1 VKLPFNL
8 PKFGKKEVDE
18 DDDEEDSDFD
28 PSELEGAPAVGLD
41 DENIEDETVLDDV
54 LDEPTDEDMGE
65 ALPSEAVSLEIQSE
79 ESLDAPDGQDGPIG
93 VDKSSVGEATAED
106 NEELKFSDDDNE
118 NSSYDEDEEED
129 EEEDEAKP
137 KKKLFLV
144 GGGATAVLILIGGT
158 FWYSTLGGTNDESS
172 NENSKI
178 PKVAMDIAPK
188 TNPKVGGL
196 NALIGGSAG
205 AGASPTKL
213 LVPVISPMAFA
224 SLAPPKVTDSPLG
237 ESNDPALSEES
248 PQGLLPRIAK
258 DGRQAWQVYAKPF
271 VNESANRRVSIVVM
285 GLGQSMSA
293 TNAAINLLPG
303 NVTLAFD
310 PYAPNLSD
318 WMRKARA
325 AGHEVMLM
333 VPLEPTTFPY
343 DDPGPLGLMTVNA
356 LEENR
361 LRLENILSL
370 MTGYIGVMTVMGS
383 KFNTSD
389 EHLRSFLDVIKKR
402 GLMFLE
408 GAVNPNTLAPKIAK
422 ELGLPY
428 AVTNIVLD
436 LIPTKSEIDVR
447 LAELE
452 KVLAKK
458 PAAVAIAG
466 GYPSSIER
474 IAAWTTDL
482 QAKNLVLAPLSA
494 LANKQSLE

>member
-1 VKLPFNL
+1 MRLPFNM

-18 DDDEEDSDFD
+18 DEVETDSVFD
-28 PSELEGAPAVGLD
+28 PSELESDPDVGQ
-41 DENIEDETVLDDV
+41 DEGGIESETVLDDV
-54 LDEPTDEDMGE
+54 SDDSTDEDISE
-65 ALPSEAVSLEIQSE
+65 DLPSEEVSLEPQSE
-79 ESLDAPDGQDGPIG
+79 ESLDGEEGQVGPEG
-93 VDKSSVGEATAED
+93 LDKSSVRDVASED
-106 NEELKFSDDDNE
+106 DEDLKFSDDDNGGDDD
-118 NSSYDEDEEED
+118 YDDEDEEE
-129 EEEDEAKP
+129 EQEGNP
-137 KKKLFLV
+137 KKKLILV
-144 GGGATAVLILIGGT
+144 GVGATTVLILIGGAY
-158 FWYSTLGGTNDESS
+158 WYSILGGNSDKSS
-172 NENSKI
+172 GKTSNI

-188 TNPKVGGL
+188 TKKKVGGL

-205 AGASPTKL
+205 AGEAPAKT
-213 LVPVISPMAFA
+213 LVPVIPPMAFA
-224 SLAPPKVTDSPLG
+224 SLAPPKVTDGPLG
-237 ESNDPALSEES
+237 VSSDPALSEES
-248 PQGLLPRIAK
+248 PQGLLPIIAK

-271 VNESANRRVSIVVM
+271 VNEAASHRVSVVVK
-285 GLGQSMSA
+285 GLGQSVSA

-318 WMRKARA
+318 WMKKARA

-333 VPLEPTTFPY
+333 VPLEPATFPY

-356 LEENR
+356 PEENR

-389 EHLRSFLDVIKKR
+389 EHLRLFLEMIKKR

-408 GAVNPNTLAPKIAK
+408 GAVNPRTLAPKIAI

-436 LIPTKSEIDVR
+436 LVPTKTKINAQ
-447 LAELE
+447 LAKLE

-458 PAAVAIAG
+458 PAAVAVAE

-474 IAAWTTDL
+474 IAAWTADL
-482 QAKNLVLAPLSA
+482 EAKNLVLAPLSA
-494 LANKQSLE
+494 LANKQSSE